1 MSQMSNTSPSSPMAQ
16 TDGTAPQQGA
26 AQVTGAPDVAHLSS
40 FMSNGQF
47 APAPARVTRAVNI
60 FTDARPAAD
69 GGFRVHLGVVID
81 GVRTDF
87 HSVKNFTN
95 FAQCNAA
102 ALSVASDYRRDPNLL
117 TQQAQFWF
125 KQTPTVAGA
134 RGGPQARIVS
144 AAAALA

>member
-1 MSQMSNTSPSSPMAQ
+1 MSQVNTSSSSPMSQATTSQ
-16 TDGTAPQQGA
+16 PAAGQ
-26 AQVTGAPDVAHLSS
+26 AQVAGAPDVAHLSQ
-40 FMSNGQF
+40 FMGNGQF
-47 APAPARVTRAVNI
+47 APAPARVQRAISI

-95 FAQCNAA
+95 FAQCNSA

-117 TQQAQFWF
+117 TQQSQYWF

-134 RGGPQARIVS
+134 RGGLQTRIVS